1 MVKKWEPAE
10 PRRKPEV
17 RIQYLEKLAQ
27 SNLYGM
33 NLLASLGQAQHDAT
47 LECDIAKILF
57 LSRDHLKRLL
67 DFQVMAFINVDEN
80 DSNFV
85 VTEVDPPEE
94 KQRIENEINH
104 QIESGGFSW
113 AVNQNRPVVVRS
125 KEYDRSLILHV
136 LATKTRV
143 RGMFAGILRQEDKDI
158 NDSILNPLSII
169 LQNTAHALESA
180 ALYKMISDQNKNLE
194 ATVRKRTQDLENQ
207 THELKQ
213 EIAYRRL
220 AEESLVVAKEE
231 AEAAARVK
239 SDFIANI
246 SHEFRTPL
254 NAILGYCEILHYE
267 LKKLGREDFCD
278 DLKSIE
284 SSGNHLL
291 VLLNDILD
299 LSKIQAGMMDV
310 NLEMFKVNAM
320 VEDVMATIR
329 PLARK
334 NRNTLNV
341 TYQGSVD
348 SMFSDQAR
356 LRQVLLNLLSNA
368 CKFTEDGMITL
379 KVSEQ
384 GAQESHGVVFSVSD
398 TGIGIRPEMISS
410 LFHEFTQGEPATTR
424 KYGGTGLGLAISRR
438 LCQILG
444 GDIEVSSEL
453 GKGSVFTVTLP
464 ADATQPG
471 VASAAE
477 PESPSAKENGNTTA
491 AAPKP
496 APIPQDAPPQER
508 GDSKLPENGIRVLAV
523 DDDPTIRDLI
533 HRFLDKAGFIVE
545 TAKDG
550 PEGLRKARE
559 MKPDVITLDVMMP
572 DMDGWTVLSHL
583 KSDASLA
590 KIPVMMLTMLDEREK
605 AMQSGATEF
614 MNKPIDWDHFIDA
627 ILRMNGTPIA
637 AHSILVVEDD
647 LTNRGA
653 LSRLLNKEGWKV
665 MEALDGGSALKILE
679 TESPELILLD
689 LVMPEF
695 NGFEFLSQFHKNGLN
710 KDIPV
715 IVLTAKEL
723 SMPELERLNLEV
735 DHVFQKGDYSRIELL
750 GKIRELIGAKAASG
764 QK

>member
-1 MVKKWEPAE
+1 MVKKWEPVE
-10 PRRKPEV
+10 PKRKPEV

-27 SNLYGM
+27 SNLYGL
-33 NLLASLGQAQHDAT
+33 NLLASLGEAHHDAT
-47 LECDIAKILF
+47 LACDVARILY

-67 DFQVMAFINVDEN
+67 DFEVMAFFKVEEE

-85 VTEVDPPEE
+85 VTDVDPPEE
-94 KQRIENEINH
+94 KDRIENEINQ

-113 AVNQNRPVVVRS
+113 AVNQNRPVVVHS
-125 KEYDRSLILHV
+125 KVYSKSLILHV

-143 RGMFAGILRQEDKDI
+143 RGMFAGILKQEDKRI
-158 NDSILNPLSII
+158 TDSVLNPLSII

-180 ALYKMISDQNKNLE
+180 ALYKLISDQNKNLE
-194 ATVRKRTQDLENQ
+194 AIVQKRTQDLENQ

-254 NAILGYCEILHYE
+254 NAILGYCEILQYE

-299 LSKIQAGMMDV
+299 LSKIQAGMIEV
-310 NLEMFKVNAM
+310 NLETFPVKAL

-334 NRNTLNV
+334 NHNTLNV
-341 TYQGSVD
+341 TYQSTVD

-368 CKFTEDGMITL
+368 CKFTENGVITL
-379 KVSEQ
+379 KVSGKGEQ
-384 GAQESHGVVFSVSD
+384 GTEGVVFAVSD

-453 GKGSVFTVTLP
+453 GKGSVFTVEVP
-464 ADATQPG
+464 ADATQ
-471 VASAAE
+471 ASAPSAQDPE
-477 PESPSAKENGNTTA
+477 TASLKETVEESSPAPESLDPISVRDKEKT
-491 AAPKP
+491 
-496 APIPQDAPPQER
+496 DASF
-508 GDSKLPENGIRVLAV
+508 GSLGNGIRVLAV

-533 HRFLDKAGFIVE
+533 QRFLEKAGFVVD
-545 TAKDG
+545 TAESG
-550 PEGLRKARE
+550 MQGLRKAKETR
-559 MKPDVITLDVMMP
+559 PDVITLDVMMP
-572 DMDGWTVLSHL
+572 EMDGWSVLAQL
-583 KSDASLA
+583 KSDPSLA
-590 KIPVMMLTMLDEREK
+590 SIPVMMLTMLDEREK
-605 AMQSGATEF
+605 AIQSGAAEF
-614 MNKPIDWDHFIDA
+614 MTKPVDWDYFIDA
-627 ILRMNGTPIA
+627 ILRMKSAPTA
-637 AHSILVVEDD
+637 SHTILVVEDD

-653 LSRLLNKEGWKV
+653 LSRLLNNEGWKV
-665 MEALDGGSALKILE
+665 MEALNGGAALEILE
-679 TESPELILLD
+679 TENPELILLD

-695 NGFEFLSQFHKNGLN
+695 NGFEFLSHFHGNGLQ

-723 SMPELERLNLEV
+723 SKPELERLNLEV
-735 DHVFQKGDYSRIELL
+735 DHVFQKGDYTRVELL
-750 GKIRELIGAKAASG
+750 GKIRQLIGAKTSL
-764 QK
+764 